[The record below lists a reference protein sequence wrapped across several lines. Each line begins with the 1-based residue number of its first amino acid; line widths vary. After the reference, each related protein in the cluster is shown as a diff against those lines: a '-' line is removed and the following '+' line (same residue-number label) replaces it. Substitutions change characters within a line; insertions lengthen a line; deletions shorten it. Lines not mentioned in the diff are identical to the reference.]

1 MMFMLHEEKNK
12 KNINCLISYWRDTP
26 GNDATNATQGVRN
39 RDEEWMSALVMRSR
53 TPWFGY
59 VTWLSWL
66 SCYQGDTPT
75 TRTRKGIAIFR
86 VEKEENKTL
95 IALVLISLTHQRVIL
110 PRQNSG
116 ARWLRLVDIW
126 RSYAVAAAPSTRA
139 SLSNFGVPHCYLYLT
154 VLLHDVAPWSP
165 LNNKQFNSMRSKK
178 SLIIYHLAKTYKLI

>member
-1 MMFMLHEEKNK
+1 MLNWFLIEETHQGMMRQTQHKVCVIVMKN
-12 KNINCLISYWRDTP
+12 
-26 GNDATNATQGVRN
+26 
-39 RDEEWMSALVMRSR
+39 EWVSWLCVQELLN
-53 TPWFGY
+53 WFGY

-66 SCYQGDTPT
+66 SCYITKPRGHTYNSDSE
-75 TRTRKGIAIFR
+75 IAIFR

-165 LNNKQFNSMRSKK
+165 LNNKQFNSMRWKK